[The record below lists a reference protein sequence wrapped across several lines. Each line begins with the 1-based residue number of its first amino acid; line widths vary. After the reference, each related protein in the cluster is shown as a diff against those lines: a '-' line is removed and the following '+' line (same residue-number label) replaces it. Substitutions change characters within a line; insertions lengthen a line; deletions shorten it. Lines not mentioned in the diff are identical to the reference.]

1 MTMPEERSIDFKL
14 NEFGSKTIKYKIGE
28 KLPIFRKTKNSL

>member
-14 NEFGSKTIKYKIGE
+14 NEFGSKTVKYGLKE
-28 KLPIFRKTKNSL
+28 KLPVLR

>member
-14 NEFGSKTIKYKIGE
+14 NEFGIKTMKYGLRN
-28 KLPIFRKTKNSL
+28 KLTFVKNSNNI

>member
-14 NEFGSKTIKYKIGE
+14 NEFGSKTVKYGLKE
-28 KLPIFRKTKNSL
+28 KLPVFR

>member
-14 NEFGSKTIKYKIGE
+14 NEFGTKTMKYGLRN
-28 KLPIFRKTKNSL
+28 KLPFVKNSNNI